1 MAASRSL
8 FLDITPG
15 KLFSMNLF
23 DLLSGLAIGV
33 ILFQS
38 ALIAPTVLKT
48 LDAHATSLFLRA
60 IWPKFFVVLSCIGG
74 AAAFQAFGEDDIGT
88 VDQILVVLLV
98 LLPIFA
104 YAIIPATN
112 RAADREDHA
121 KFKVLHRLSVFSTLA
136 LLADY
141 IWLAAA

>member
-1 MAASRSL
+1 
-8 FLDITPG
+8 
-15 KLFSMNLF
+15 MNTF
-23 DLLSGLAIGV
+23 VFLSGIAVGV

-48 LDAHATSLFLRA
+48 LDAKATSSFLRA
-60 IWPKFFVVLSCIGG
+60 IWPKFFVVLSGIGG
-74 AAAFQAFGEDDIGT
+74 AAAIAFWKDDIE
-88 VDQILVVLLV
+88 VVKQILAVLLV
-98 LLPIFA
+98 ALPVFA

-121 KFKVLHRLSVFSTLA
+121 RFKVLHRLSVLTTLA

-141 IWLAAA
+141 FWLALT

>member
-1 MAASRSL
+1 
-8 FLDITPG
+8 
-15 KLFSMNLF
+15 MNTF
-23 DLLSGLAIGV
+23 VFLSGIAVGI

-48 LDAHATSLFLRA
+48 LDAKATSNFLRA
-60 IWPKFFVVLSCIGG
+60 IWPKFFVVLSVIGG
-74 AAAFQAFGEDDIGT
+74 AAAIAFWKDDIAA
-88 VDQILVVLLV
+88 VNRILTVLLV
-98 LLPIFA
+98 ALPVFA

-121 KFKVLHRLSVFSTLA
+121 RFKVLHRLSVLTTLA

-141 IWLAAA
+141 FWLALT

>member
-1 MAASRSL
+1 
-8 FLDITPG
+8 
-15 KLFSMNLF
+15 MNTSVF
-23 DLLSGLAIGV
+23 LSGIAVGI

-48 LDAHATSLFLRA
+48 LDAKATSNFLRA
-60 IWPKFFVVLSCIGG
+60 IWPKFFVVLSVIGG
-74 AAAFQAFGEDDIGT
+74 AAAIAFWKDDIA
-88 VDQILVVLLV
+88 VVNRILAVLLV
-98 LLPIFA
+98 ALPVFA

-121 KFKVLHRLSVFSTLA
+121 KFKVLHRLSVLTTLA

-141 IWLAAA
+141 FWLALT

>member
-1 MAASRSL
+1 
-8 FLDITPG
+8 
-15 KLFSMNLF
+15 MNTF
-23 DLLSGLAIGV
+23 VFLSGIAVGI

-48 LDAHATSLFLRA
+48 LDAKATSNFLRA
-60 IWPKFFVVLSCIGG
+60 IWPKFFVVLSVIGG
-74 AAAFQAFGEDDIGT
+74 AAAIAFWKDDIA
-88 VDQILVVLLV
+88 VVNRILAVLLV
-98 LLPIFA
+98 ALPAFA

-121 KFKVLHRLSVFSTLA
+121 RFKVLHRLSVLTTLA

-141 IWLAAA
+141 FWLALT

>member
-1 MAASRSL
+1 
-8 FLDITPG
+8 
-15 KLFSMNLF
+15 MNTSVF
-23 DLLSGLAIGV
+23 LSGIAVGI

-48 LDAHATSLFLRA
+48 LDAKATSNFLRA
-60 IWPKFFVVLSCIGG
+60 IWPKFFVVLSVIGG
-74 AAAFQAFGEDDIGT
+74 AAAIAFWKDDIE
-88 VDQILVVLLV
+88 VVNRILAVLLV
-98 LLPIFA
+98 ALPVFA

-121 KFKVLHRLSVFSTLA
+121 RFKVLHRLSVLTTLA

-141 IWLAAA
+141 FWLALA

>member
-1 MAASRSL
+1 MNTFV
-8 FLDITPG
+8 FLGGIAVG
-15 KLFSMNLF
+15 
-23 DLLSGLAIGV
+23 I

-48 LDAHATSLFLRA
+48 LDAKATSNFLRA
-60 IWPKFFVVLSCIGG
+60 IWPKFFVVLSVIGG
-74 AAAFQAFGEDDIGT
+74 AAAIAFWKDDIAA
-88 VDQILVVLLV
+88 VNRILAVLLV
-98 LLPIFA
+98 ALPVFA

-121 KFKVLHRLSVFSTLA
+121 RFKVLHRLSVLTTLA

-141 IWLAAA
+141 FWLALT

>member
-1 MAASRSL
+1 
-8 FLDITPG
+8 
-15 KLFSMNLF
+15 MNTF
-23 DLLSGLAIGV
+23 VFLSGIAVGI

-48 LDAHATSLFLRA
+48 LDAKATSNFLRA
-60 IWPKFFVVLSCIGG
+60 IWPKFFVVLSVIGG
-74 AAAFQAFGEDDIGT
+74 AAAIAFWKDDIA
-88 VDQILVVLLV
+88 VVNRILAALLV
-98 LLPIFA
+98 ALPVFA

-121 KFKVLHRLSVFSTLA
+121 RFKVLHRLSVLTTLA

-141 IWLAAA
+141 FWLAIT

>member
-1 MAASRSL
+1 
-8 FLDITPG
+8 
-15 KLFSMNLF
+15 MNTSVF
-23 DLLSGLAIGV
+23 LSGIAVGI

-48 LDAHATSLFLRA
+48 LDAKATSNFLRA
-60 IWPKFFVVLSCIGG
+60 IWPKFFVVLSVIGG
-74 AAAFQAFGEDDIGT
+74 AAAIAFWKDDIA
-88 VDQILVVLLV
+88 VVNRILAVLLV
-98 LLPIFA
+98 ALPVFA

-121 KFKVLHRLSVFSTLA
+121 RFKVLHRLSVLTTLA

-141 IWLAAA
+141 FWLALT

>member
-1 MAASRSL
+1 
-8 FLDITPG
+8 
-15 KLFSMNLF
+15 MNTF
-23 DLLSGLAIGV
+23 VFLSGIAVGI

-48 LDAHATSLFLRA
+48 LDAKATSNFLRA
-60 IWPKFFVVLSCIGG
+60 IWPKFFVVLSLIGG
-74 AAAFQAFGEDDIGT
+74 AAAIAFWKDDIA
-88 VDQILVVLLV
+88 VVNRILAALLV
-98 LLPIFA
+98 ALPVFA

-121 KFKVLHRLSVFSTLA
+121 RFKVLHRLSVLTTLA

-141 IWLAAA
+141 FWLALT

>member
-1 MAASRSL
+1 
-8 FLDITPG
+8 
-15 KLFSMNLF
+15 MNTF
-23 DLLSGLAIGV
+23 VFLSGIAVGI

-48 LDAHATSLFLRA
+48 LDAKATSNFLRA
-60 IWPKFFVVLSCIGG
+60 IWPKFFVVLSGIGG
-74 AAAFQAFGEDDIGT
+74 AAAIAFWKDDIA
-88 VDQILVVLLV
+88 VVNRILAVLLV
-98 LLPIFA
+98 ALPVFA

-121 KFKVLHRLSVFSTLA
+121 RFKVLHRLSVLTTLA

-141 IWLAAA
+141 FWLALT

>member
-1 MAASRSL
+1 
-8 FLDITPG
+8 
-15 KLFSMNLF
+15 MNLF
-23 DLLSGLAIGV
+23 DLLSGIAVGV

-48 LDAHATSLFLRA
+48 LDAKATSSFLRA

-74 AAAFQAFGEDDIGT
+74 AAAFQALGQDDMGT

-98 LLPIFA
+98 ILPIFA
-104 YAIIPATN
+104 YVIIPETN
-112 RAADREDHA
+112 RAADRQDHSR
-121 KFKVLHRLSVFSTLA
+121 FKILHRLSVFSTLA

-141 IWLAAA
+141 IWLVAA

>member
-1 MAASRSL
+1 
-8 FLDITPG
+8 
-15 KLFSMNLF
+15 MNTF
-23 DLLSGLAIGV
+23 VFLSGIAVGI

-48 LDAHATSLFLRA
+48 LDAKATSNFLRA
-60 IWPKFFVVLSCIGG
+60 IWPKFFVVLSVIGG
-74 AAAFQAFGEDDIGT
+74 AAAIAFWKDDKT
-88 VDQILVVLLV
+88 AVEQILAVLLV
-98 LLPIFA
+98 ALPIFA

-121 KFKVLHRLSVFSTLA
+121 RFKVLHRLSVLSTLA

-141 IWLAAA
+141 FWLALT